1 MMRKFFDQKI
11 WAVLA
16 ACLAV
21 IMLVLLASGLGN
33 LHFQPGRPLAPGE
46 SLSFQL
52 SIEKVSKEIASVP
65 TWKLI
70 VFLFLVFLLVII
82 VVTLLPPKWRK
93 KILKYFLRY
102 ALFVLFLWYIVKNF
116 RVLFPALNLA
126 ITGAPKSSAPNLTE
140 TAQPVFTPPQV
151 PSMVLYLISLG
162 VILALVLIAFLI
174 SRWWLQR
181 HDLQKDSLPLEGLA
195 KIARSSLAEISSG
208 KNWEDV
214 IINCYARMS
223 DAADTQR
230 GLHRRIDLTASEFAF
245 RLESS
250 GLPGGAVQRLTR
262 LFEAARYGARR
273 ASREE
278 TAEAIA
284 CLTTVL
290 QACGINE

>member
-1 MMRKFFDQKI
+1 MIKKVFDHKI
-11 WAVLA
+11 WAVFA

-21 IMLVLLASGLGN
+21 IMLVLLAAGLGN
-33 LHFQPGRPLAPGE
+33 LHFQPGRPFAQGK
-46 SLSFQL
+46 SLSFQF
-52 SIEKVSKEIASVP
+52 SIEKVSEEIASIP

-82 VVTLLPPKWRK
+82 VVALLPPKWRK
-93 KILKYFLRY
+93 KILKYFIRY
-102 ALFVLFLWYIVKNF
+102 AVFVLFLWYIVKNF

-126 ITGAPKSSAPNLTE
+126 IAGAPKSSGPNLTE
-140 TAQPVFTPPQV
+140 TAQSVFNPPQV

-162 VILALVLIAFLI
+162 VVLALALIVFLI
-174 SRWWLQR
+174 SRRRLQR
-181 HDLQKDSLPLEGLA
+181 QDLQKDSHPLEGLA
-195 KIARSSLAEISSG
+195 KIARLSLLDISSG
-208 KNWEDV
+208 KKWEDV

-223 DAADTQR
+223 DAAGTQR
-230 GLHRRIDLTASEFAF
+230 GLHRRMDLTASEFAF

-250 GLPGGAVQRLTR
+250 GLPGEAVRRLTR
-262 LFEAARYGARR
+262 LFEAARYGVSH

>member
-1 MMRKFFDQKI
+1 MMKKFFDHKS

-21 IMLVLLASGLGN
+21 LMLVLLAAGLGN
-33 LHFQPGRPLAPGE
+33 LHFQPGRSFAQGK
-46 SLSFQL
+46 SLSFQF
-52 SIEKVSKEIASVP
+52 SIEKVSEEIASIP
-65 TWKLI
+65 TWKQV

-82 VVTLLPPKWRK
+82 VIALLPPKWRK

-116 RVLFPALNLA
+116 RVLLPALNLA
-126 ITGAPKSSAPNLTE
+126 MAGTPKSSVPNLTE
-140 TAQPVFTPPQV
+140 TAQSVFMPPQV

-162 VILALVLIAFLI
+162 IILALALIVFLI
-174 SRWWLQR
+174 SRRWLQKQ
-181 HDLQKDSLPLEGLA
+181 DLQKNSRPLEGMA
-195 KIARSSLAEISSG
+195 KIARSSLADISSG
-208 KNWEDV
+208 RNWEDV

-223 DAADTQR
+223 DVAGTQR
-230 GLHRRIDLTASEFAF
+230 GLHRRKDLTAGEFAF
-245 RLESS
+245 RLEGS
-250 GLPGGAVQRLTR
+250 GLPGEAVRRLTR
-262 LFEAARYGARR
+262 LFEAARYGVRH

-290 QACGINE
+290 NACGINE